1 MALMGSVYSIEY
13 PPEFVEF
20 EKSWTGWLGLNV
32 MTEIECYQKI
42 SFLMKLRI
50 AVLSPVAMIVMIFMV
65 SYISMLTTRKPEKKK
80 ERRDAGLSAFI
91 TVTFIVLPSVSLTVF
106 QSFSCDDETNT
117 LNADPLVICDSSND
131 DYKAIKM
138 LGLLGFLLYP
148 FGIPFIY
155 LRMLGSHYGPSVQE
169 LKERIVHIL
178 TGRAQTELKKDADM
192 RRRGASSVEAVEE
205 LVISDMAKEKEE
217 QMRLFNLENTAPKYL
232 ATLCAEFEPQC
243 WWAPVLEQYTKLAI
257 TSFTILL
264 GRGQLDQ
271 IILGM
276 LVNIISLCVQFS
288 TQPFKDFND
297 DMFSMFCHVQ
307 VFLVLL
313 WSLLVKFQQLLEV
326 EHYKLVEHLGAVAEE
341 YVPSTTLLKTSTLGW
356 LLICSNVSVVFVF
369 SCLMILEF
377 KIARKTVKVRK
388 KWDSI
393 KKRAAS
399 MGLADEEVMEELGVE
414 LGAFDRA
421 SILEKFRAE
430 KEKEKEKTVK
440 GGGMSKKKKG
450 AAAKANMA
458 KARASQQWSAGEN
471 DEDEDGEIEMLEN
484 PIGNKA
490 AKGGVGGER
499 PFGGFGKHESV
510 RHVSG
515 ADAVD
520 LGSAEVAV
528 SKHKKY
534 ATRAKE
540 AMEGN
545 EGKEGGLAPHVARAN
560 AFNNMPTKVNSN
572 GLLDFT
578 KKAQSKPKKKT
589 SGGGGKLPPP
599 QYDSDDDFAPPPPT
613 NKLWDTHH
621 SEEHDADYYVHRESG
636 ETVWERPPGV

>member
-148 FGIPFIY
+148 FGIPMIY

-217 QMRLFNLENTAPKYL
+217 QMRLFNLENSAPKYL

-243 WWAPVLEQYTKLAI
+243 WWAPVFEQLNKLAI

-264 GRGQLDQ
+264 GKGQLDQ

-276 LVNIISLCVQFS
+276 LVNMVSLCVQFF

-313 WSLLVKFQQLLEV
+313 WSLLVKFQKLLEATH
-326 EHYKLVEHLGAVAEE
+326 ESLGDNLEE
-341 YVPSTTLLKTSTLGW
+341 YEAPTALLKTETLGW
-356 LLICSNVSVVFVF
+356 LLILSNLSVMLTFGG
-369 SCLMILEF
+369 LMVLEL
-377 KIARKTVKVRK
+377 KIARKTVKMRK

-399 MGLADEEVMEELGVE
+399 MGLGDDDVIDELGVE
-414 LGAFDRA
+414 LSAFDREN
-421 SILEKFRAE
+421 ILEKYRTE
-430 KEKEKEKTVK
+430 KEKEKEKTEREGGEEREGGLRKKQKKRATKMAMADKRASVGFAMENPMVKKVK
-440 GGGMSKKKKG
+440 G
-450 AAAKANMA
+450 A
-458 KARASQQWSAGEN
+458 
-471 DEDEDGEIEMLEN
+471 D
-484 PIGNKA
+484 
-490 AKGGVGGER
+490 R
-499 PFGGFGKHESV
+499 PFGGTGAAEAGKL

-520 LGSAEVAV
+520 LGGVDIV
-528 SKHKKY
+528 KSKHQKY
-534 ATRAKE
+534 KE
-540 AMEGN
+540 RGE
-545 EGKEGGLAPHVARAN
+545 EQPQPQPHVARA
-560 AFNNMPTKVNSN
+560 AGFNSLKKSGNSSNKAKV
-572 GLLDFT
+572 
-578 KKAQSKPKKKT
+578 
-589 SGGGGKLPPP
+589 PPP
-599 QYDSDDDFAPPPPT
+599 PVVDDDYVEDNDEDEDAPPPPP
-613 NKLWDTHH
+613 KEPEWDELWDEN
-621 SEEHDADYYVHRESG
+621 SNSKYYVNRITGIS
-636 ETVWERPPGV
+636 VWDKPHDFNK